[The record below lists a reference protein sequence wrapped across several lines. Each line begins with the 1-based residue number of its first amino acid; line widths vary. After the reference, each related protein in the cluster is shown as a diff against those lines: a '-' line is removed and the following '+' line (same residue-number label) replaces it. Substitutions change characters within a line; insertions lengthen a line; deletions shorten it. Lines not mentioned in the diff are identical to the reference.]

1 MKKSRFTESQI
12 VAILKEAEG
21 GIAITEVL
29 RSHGISAATFY
40 KWRSKYGGLEASE
53 LKRVKELEQQL
64 SDYKTMVAELTREN
78 RALKNLIEK
87 KLERQRVS
95 EKRWITWLA
104 KNGSQ
109 CV

>member
-12 VAILKEAEG
+12 VAILKEAES
-21 GIAITEVL
+21 GIAVTEVL
-29 RSHGISAATFY
+29 RSHGISGATFY

-64 SDYKTMVAELTREN
+64 CDYKTMVAELTRDN

-87 KLERQRVS
+87 S
-95 EKRWITWLA
+95 SSA
-104 KNGSQ
+104 NG
-109 CV
+109 